1 MTLKRKK
8 RSQAIVLYVDGD
20 QAFACSYRKRG
31 RGARL
36 RAEGHSR
43 LGQEINQIE
52 PARLVDDLGGVFRQL
67 SSTTKDCIVVLPAHL
82 APSIILTVPDISPED
97 RKGFIQIQAEQ
108 QLPLPLSEIH
118 LATHEFQIGNQDHA
132 LVVGLRRDTVSK
144 LKEAVIANGFQVASI
159 TVDIAGVVDH
169 AVDGNDSLADSCQ
182 LIQGQSSLTVVTH
195 AKGGPTGLR
204 HFRLSNGG
212 IDASTL
218 ERELRITLGQFPQS
232 SQRQLTTLRTA
243 KLPGVSSEQ
252 HVPISEYRSLAGL
265 NVING
270 AETCDLFVPIASS
283 FFLKGT
289 SPLEFLPS
297 GTTRFGKIYGQFNSR
312 RNLWVGMMSVVA
324 LTAIV
329 FLYQIFHLNG
339 LQKQWNGLNPFNPE
353 TGLSMKD
360 SVAVVETVQGKRR
373 EFRPWFDSSVP
384 SLTTARAITR
394 AFPETGEIWLKQLNI
409 RDDSKVMATGSSSD
423 QNSLLATLDKLRITS
438 GISNLELKSQQ
449 GSAPIF
455 FSFEFDW
462 NPAGVSTSTQ

>member
-1 MTLKRKK
+1 MGIRPLPTPTGSVGGELSSVR
-8 RSQAIVLYVDGD
+8 RDIPDL
-20 QAFACSYRKRG
+20 
-31 RGARL
+31 AR
-36 RAEGHSR
+36 
-43 LGQEINQIE
+43 QINQIE

-182 LIQGQSSLTVVTH
+182 LIQGQSSLTMVTH
-195 AKGGPTGLR
+195 AEGGPTGLR
-204 HFRLSNGG
+204 HFHLTNGG
-212 IDASTL
+212 MDAATL

-232 SQRQLTTLRTA
+232 LQRQLTTLRTA

-252 HVPISEYRSLAGL
+252 HVPISEHRSIAGL
-265 NVING
+265 NVVNG
-270 AETCDLFVPIASS
+270 AETSDLFVPIASS
-283 FFLKGT
+283 FFLKGA

-297 GTTRFGKIYGQFNSR
+297 RTSRFGKMYGQFNSR
-312 RNLWVGMMSVVA
+312 RNLWVGSMSVVA
-324 LTAIV
+324 LTAIA
-329 FLYQIFHLNG
+329 FLSQFFQLDE
-339 LQKQWNGLNPFNPE
+339 LQTNWNG
-353 TGLSMKD
+353 MKEK
-360 SVAVVETVQGKRR
+360 VAAVETVQGKIR
-373 EFRPWFDSSVP
+373 EFRPWFDPSVPVP

-394 AFPETGEIWLKQLNI
+394 AFPPTGDIWLKQLSI
-409 RDDSKVMATGSSSD
+409 RDDSKITATGSSKD
-423 QNSLLATLDKLRITS
+423 QKSLLATLVKLRSTS

-449 GSAPIF
+449 GSEPIS

-462 NPAGVSTSTQ
+462 NPTGVLAPAQL

>member
-1 MTLKRKK
+1 
-8 RSQAIVLYVDGD
+8 
-20 QAFACSYRKRG
+20 
-31 RGARL
+31 
-36 RAEGHSR
+36 
-43 LGQEINQIE
+43 
-52 PARLVDDLGGVFRQL
+52 
-67 SSTTKDCIVVLPAHL
+67 L

-108 QLPLPLSEIH
+108 QLPLPLSEIY

-132 LVVGLRRDTVSK
+132 LVMGLRRDTVSK

-182 LIQGQSSLTVVTH
+182 LIQGQSSLTMVTH
-195 AKGGPTGLR
+195 AEGGPTGLR
-204 HFRLSNGG
+204 HFHLTNGG
-212 IDASTL
+212 MDAVTL

-232 SQRQLTTLRTA
+232 LQRQLTTLRTA

-252 HVPISEYRSLAGL
+252 HVPISEHRSIAGL
-265 NVING
+265 NVVNG
-270 AETCDLFVPIASS
+270 AETSDLFVPIASS
-283 FFLKGT
+283 FFLKGA

-297 GTTRFGKIYGQFNSR
+297 RTSRFGKMYGQFNSW
-312 RNLWVGMMSVVA
+312 RNLWVGSMSVVA
-324 LTAIV
+324 LTAIA
-329 FLYQIFHLNG
+329 FLYQINSLNG
-339 LQKQWNGLNPFNPE
+339 LQKGWNG
-353 TGLSMKD
+353 MRD
-360 SVAVVETVQGKRR
+360 RVVAAENIRGKIR

-409 RDDSKVMATGSSSD
+409 RDDSQVMATGSSRD

-449 GSAPIF
+449 GSDPIF
-455 FSFEFDW
+455 FSLKFDW
-462 NPAGVSTSTQ
+462 NPPSASAPTQ

>member
-1 MTLKRKK
+1 MTLKGKN

-36 RAEGHSR
+36 REEGHSR
-43 LGQEINQIE
+43 LGQAINLIK
-52 PARLVDDLGGVFRQL
+52 PARLADDLGGVFRQL
-67 SSTTKDCIVVLPAHL
+67 SSTTKDCVVVLPSHS
-82 APSIILTVPDISPED
+82 APSFILKVPDIGTED
-97 RKGFIQIQAEQ
+97 RKGFVQIQAEQ
-108 QLPLPLSEIH
+108 QLPLPLSEVH
-118 LATHEFQIGNQDHA
+118 LATYEFQIGKQDHA

-182 LIQGQSSLTVVTH
+182 LIQGQSSLTMVTH
-195 AKGGPTGLR
+195 AEGGPTGLR
-204 HFRLSNGG
+204 HFHLANGG
-212 IDASTL
+212 MDAATL

-232 SQRQLTTLRTA
+232 SRRQLTTLRTA
-243 KLPGVSSEQ
+243 KLPGASSEQ
-252 HVPISEYRSLAGL
+252 PVPISEHRSLAGL
-265 NVING
+265 NVVDG
-270 AETCDLFVPIASS
+270 TETSDLFVPIASS

-297 GTTRFGKIYGQFNSR
+297 ISSRFDKIYGQFNSR
-312 RNLWVGMMSVVA
+312 RNLWVGLMSVVA
-324 LTAIV
+324 LTAIA
-329 FLYQIFHLNG
+329 FLYQIFRLDD
-339 LQKQWNGLNPFNPE
+339 LQKDWNR
-353 TGLSMKD
+353 MKD
-360 SVAVVETVQGKRR
+360 RVAVVEAAQGKIR

-409 RDDSKVMATGSSSD
+409 RNDSKDMKNVSKVMANGSSSD
-423 QNSLLATLDKLRITS
+423 QSTLLDTQDKLRITS
-438 GISNLELKSQQ
+438 GISNFKGKSLQ
-449 GSAPIF
+449 GSDPIS

>member
-1 MTLKRKK
+1 MTLKGKN

-43 LGQEINQIE
+43 LGQAINLIE

-67 SSTTKDCIVVLPAHL
+67 SSTTKDCIVVLPSHS
-82 APSIILTVPDISPED
+82 APSVILKLPDIGPED
-97 RKGFIQIQAEQ
+97 QKGFIQIQAEQ
-108 QLPLPLSEIH
+108 RLPLPLSEIH

-132 LVVGLRRDTVSK
+132 LVMGLRRDNVSK

-169 AVDGNDSLADSCQ
+169 AVDGNGSLADCCQ
-182 LIQGQSSLTVVTH
+182 LIQGQSSLTMVTH
-195 AKGGPTGLR
+195 AEGGPTGLR
-204 HFRLSNGG
+204 HFHLANGG
-212 IDASTL
+212 MDAATL

-232 SQRQLTTLRTA
+232 LRRQLTTLRTA
-243 KLPGVSSEQ
+243 KLPGASSEQ
-252 HVPISEYRSLAGL
+252 PVPISGHRSLAGL
-265 NVING
+265 NVVDG
-270 AETCDLFVPIASS
+270 TETSDLFVPIASS

-297 GTTRFGKIYGQFNSR
+297 RTSRFGQIYGQFNSR
-312 RNLWVGMMSVVA
+312 RNLWVGLMSIVA
-324 LTAIV
+324 LTAIA
-329 FLYQIFHLNG
+329 FLYQILHLNG
-339 LQKQWNGLNPFNPE
+339 LQKEWNG
-353 TGLSMKD
+353 MRD
-360 SVAVVETVQGKRR
+360 RVVAAENIRGKIR

-409 RDDSKVMATGSSSD
+409 RDDSQVMATGSSRD

-449 GSAPIF
+449 GSDPIF

-462 NPAGVSTSTQ
+462 NPAGVSAPTQ

>member
-1 MTLKRKK
+1 MTLKGKN

-36 RAEGHSR
+36 REEGHSR
-43 LGQEINQIE
+43 LGQAINLIK
-52 PARLVDDLGGVFRQL
+52 PARLADDLGGVFRQL
-67 SSTTKDCIVVLPAHL
+67 SSTTKDCVVVLPSHS
-82 APSIILTVPDISPED
+82 APSFILKVPDIGTED
-97 RKGFIQIQAEQ
+97 RKGFVQIQAEQ
-108 QLPLPLSEIH
+108 QLPLPLSEVH

-144 LKEAVIANGFQVASI
+144 LKEAVIANGFQVASV

-182 LIQGQSSLTVVTH
+182 LIQGQSSLTMVTH
-195 AKGGPTGLR
+195 AEGGPTGLR
-204 HFRLSNGG
+204 HFHLANGG
-212 IDASTL
+212 MDAATL

-232 SQRQLTTLRTA
+232 SRRQLTTLRTA
-243 KLPGVSSEQ
+243 KLPGASSEQ
-252 HVPISEYRSLAGL
+252 PVPISEHRSLAGL
-265 NVING
+265 NVVDG
-270 AETCDLFVPIASS
+270 TETSDLFVPIASS

-297 GTTRFGKIYGQFNSR
+297 ISSRFDKIYGQFNSR
-312 RNLWVGMMSVVA
+312 RNLWVGLMSVVA
-324 LTAIV
+324 LTAIA
-329 FLYQIFHLNG
+329 FLYQIFRLDD
-339 LQKQWNGLNPFNPE
+339 LQKDWNR
-353 TGLSMKD
+353 MKD
-360 SVAVVETVQGKRR
+360 RVAVVEAAQGKIR

-409 RDDSKVMATGSSSD
+409 RNDSKDMKNVSKVMANGSSSD
-423 QNSLLATLDKLRITS
+423 QSTLLDTQDKLRITS
-438 GISNLELKSQQ
+438 GISNFKGKSLQ
-449 GSAPIF
+449 GSDPIS

>member
-1 MTLKRKK
+1 MTLKSKK

-20 QAFACSYRKRG
+20 QAFAYSYRKRG
-31 RGARL
+31 RGAKL

-43 LGQEINQIE
+43 LGQAINLIE

-67 SSTTKDCIVVLPAHL
+67 SSTTKDCIVVLPSHL
-82 APSIILTVPDISPED
+82 APSVILKVPDIDPED
-97 RKGFIQIQAEQ
+97 QRGFIQIQAEQ
-108 QLPLPLSEIH
+108 QLPLPLSEVH
-118 LATHEFQIGNQDHA
+118 LATYEFQIGKQDHA

-182 LIQGQSSLTVVTH
+182 LIQGQSSLTMVTH
-195 AKGGPTGLR
+195 AEGGPTGLR
-204 HFRLSNGG
+204 HFHLANGG
-212 IDASTL
+212 MDAATL

-232 SQRQLTTLRTA
+232 SRRQLTTLRTA
-243 KLPGVSSEQ
+243 KLPGASSEQ
-252 HVPISEYRSLAGL
+252 RVPVSEHRSLAGL
-265 NVING
+265 NVVDG
-270 AETCDLFVPIASS
+270 TETSDLFVPIASS

-289 SPLEFLPS
+289 SPLEFLTS
-297 GTTRFGKIYGQFNSR
+297 RTSRFGKIYGQFNSR
-312 RNLWVGMMSVVA
+312 RNLWVGLMSAVA
-324 LTAIV
+324 LTAIA

-339 LQKQWNGLNPFNPE
+339 LQKEWND
-353 TGLSMKD
+353 MKD
-360 SVAVVETVQGKRR
+360 SVAVVEAVQGKIR

-409 RDDSKVMATGSSSD
+409 RNDSKDMKNVSKVMANGSSSD
-423 QNSLLATLDKLRITS
+423 QSTLLDTQDKLRITS
-438 GISNLELKSQQ
+438 GISNFKGKSLQ
-449 GSAPIF
+449 GSDPIS

>member
-1 MTLKRKK
+1 MTLKSKK

-20 QAFACSYRKRG
+20 QAFAYSYRKRG
-31 RGARL
+31 RGAKL

-43 LGQEINQIE
+43 LGQAINLIE

-67 SSTTKDCIVVLPAHL
+67 SSTTKDCIVVLPSHL
-82 APSIILTVPDISPED
+82 APSVILKVPDIDPED
-97 RKGFIQIQAEQ
+97 QRGFIQIQAEQ
-108 QLPLPLSEIH
+108 QLPLPLSEVH
-118 LATHEFQIGNQDHA
+118 LATYEFQIGKQDHA

-182 LIQGQSSLTVVTH
+182 LIQGQSSLTMVTH
-195 AKGGPTGLR
+195 AEGGPTGLR
-204 HFRLSNGG
+204 HFHLANGG
-212 IDASTL
+212 MDAATL

-232 SQRQLTTLRTA
+232 SRRQLTTLRTA
-243 KLPGVSSEQ
+243 KLPGASSEQ
-252 HVPISEYRSLAGL
+252 PVPISEHRSLAGL
-265 NVING
+265 NVVDG
-270 AETCDLFVPIASS
+270 TETSDLFVPIASS

-297 GTTRFGKIYGQFNSR
+297 ISSRFGKIYGQFNSR
-312 RNLWVGMMSVVA
+312 RNLWVGLMSAVA
-324 LTAIV
+324 LTAIA

-339 LQKQWNGLNPFNPE
+339 LQKEWND
-353 TGLSMKD
+353 MKD
-360 SVAVVETVQGKRR
+360 SVAVVEAVQGKIR

-409 RDDSKVMATGSSSD
+409 RNDSKDMKNVSKVMANGSSSD
-423 QNSLLATLDKLRITS
+423 QSTLLDTQDKLRITS
-438 GISNLELKSQQ
+438 GISNFKGKSLQ
-449 GSAPIF
+449 GSDPIS

>member
-1 MTLKRKK
+1 MTLKRKN

-43 LGQEINQIE
+43 LGQAINQIK
-52 PARLVDDLGGVFRQL
+52 PAQLVDDLAGVFRQL
-67 SSTTKDCIVVLPAHL
+67 SSTTKDCIVVLPSHS
-82 APSIILTVPDISPED
+82 APSVILKVPDIGPED
-97 RKGFIQIQAEQ
+97 QKGFIQIQAEQ
-108 QLPLPLSEIH
+108 RLPLPLSEVH

-169 AVDGNDSLADSCQ
+169 AVDGNGSLADCCQ
-182 LIQGQSSLTVVTH
+182 LIQGQSSLTMVTH
-195 AKGGPTGLR
+195 AEGGPTGLR
-204 HFRLSNGG
+204 HFHLANGG
-212 IDASTL
+212 IDAATL

-243 KLPGVSSEQ
+243 KLPGASSEQ
-252 HVPISEYRSLAGL
+252 PVPVSGHRFMAGL
-265 NVING
+265 KVVDG
-270 AETCDLFVPIASS
+270 TETSDLFVPIASS
-283 FFLKGT
+283 FFLKGI

-297 GTTRFGKIYGQFNSR
+297 RTSRFGKMYGQFNSR
-312 RNLWVGMMSVVA
+312 RNLWVGLMSIVA
-324 LTAIV
+324 LTAIA
-329 FLYQIFHLNG
+329 FLYQILHLNG
-339 LQKQWNGLNPFNPE
+339 LQKEWNG
-353 TGLSMKD
+353 MRD
-360 SVAVVETVQGKRR
+360 RVVAAENIRGKIR

-409 RDDSKVMATGSSSD
+409 RDDSQVMATGSSRD

-449 GSAPIF
+449 GSDPIF
-455 FSFEFDW
+455 FSLEFDW
-462 NPAGVSTSTQ
+462 NPPSASAPTQ

>member
-8 RSQAIVLYVDGD
+8 RSQAILLYVDGD
-20 QAFACSYRKRG
+20 QAFAYSYRKRG

-169 AVDGNDSLADSCQ
+169 AVAGNDSLADSCQ
-182 LIQGQSSLTVVTH
+182 LIQGQSSLTMVTH
-195 AKGGPTGLR
+195 AEGGPTGLR
-204 HFRLSNGG
+204 HFHLTNGG
-212 IDASTL
+212 IDTATL

-252 HVPISEYRSLAGL
+252 HVPISEHRSIAGL
-265 NVING
+265 NVVNG
-270 AETCDLFVPIASS
+270 AETSDLFVPIASS
-283 FFLKGT
+283 FFLKGA

-297 GTTRFGKIYGQFNSR
+297 STSRFGKMYSQFNSR
-312 RNLWVGMMSVVA
+312 RNLWLGLMSVVA

-329 FLYQIFHLNG
+329 FLNKIYELKG
-339 LQKQWNGLNPFNPE
+339 LQKQWDD
-353 TGLSMKD
+353 MKG
-360 SVAVVETVQGKRR
+360 SVAVVETVQGKIR
-373 EFRPWFDSSVP
+373 EFRPWFDPSVPVP
-384 SLTTARAITR
+384 SLTTARAITL
-394 AFPETGEIWLKQLNI
+394 AFPKTGEIWLKQLNI
-409 RDDSKVMATGSSSD
+409 RDDSKITATGSSKD
-423 QNSLLATLDKLRITS
+423 QNSLLATLEKLRSTS

-449 GSAPIF
+449 GSHPIS

-462 NPAGVSTSTQ
+462 NPAGVLAPAQL

>member
-1 MTLKRKK
+1 MTLKGKN
-8 RSQAIVLYVDGD
+8 RSQVIVLYVDGD

-43 LGQEINQIE
+43 LGQAINQIK
-52 PARLVDDLGGVFRQL
+52 PAQLVDDLAGVFRQL
-67 SSTTKDCIVVLPAHL
+67 SSTTKDCIVVLPSHS
-82 APSIILTVPDISPED
+82 APSVILKVPDIGPED
-97 RKGFIQIQAEQ
+97 QKGFIQIQAEQ
-108 QLPLPLSEIH
+108 RLPLPLSEVH

-182 LIQGQSSLTVVTH
+182 LIQGQSSLTMVTH
-195 AKGGPTGLR
+195 AEGGPTGLR
-204 HFRLSNGG
+204 HFHLANGG
-212 IDASTL
+212 MDAATL

-232 SQRQLTTLRTA
+232 LRRQLTTLRTA
-243 KLPGVSSEQ
+243 KLPGASSEQ
-252 HVPISEYRSLAGL
+252 PVPVSGHRSLAGL
-265 NVING
+265 NVVDG
-270 AETCDLFVPIASS
+270 TETSDLFVPIASS

-297 GTTRFGKIYGQFNSR
+297 RTSRFGQIYGQFNSR
-312 RNLWVGMMSVVA
+312 RNLWVGLMSIVA
-324 LTAIV
+324 LTAIA
-329 FLYQIFHLNG
+329 FLYQILHLNG
-339 LQKQWNGLNPFNPE
+339 LQKEWNG
-353 TGLSMKD
+353 MRD
-360 SVAVVETVQGKRR
+360 RVVAAENIRGKIR

-409 RDDSKVMATGSSSD
+409 RDDSQVMATGSSRD

-449 GSAPIF
+449 GSDPIF
-455 FSFEFDW
+455 FSLEFDW
-462 NPAGVSTSTQ
+462 NPPSASAPTQ

>member
-43 LGQEINQIE
+43 LGQAINLIE

-118 LATHEFQIGNQDHA
+118 LATHEFQIGNQNHA
-132 LVVGLRRDTVSK
+132 LVVGLRKDTISK
-144 LKEAVIANGFQVASI
+144 LNEAVIANGFQVASI

-169 AVDGNDSLADSCQ
+169 AVDGNDSPADSCQ
-182 LIQGQSSLTVVTH
+182 LIQGQSSLTMVTH
-195 AKGGPTGLR
+195 AEGGPTGVR
-204 HFRLSNGG
+204 HFHLTNGG
-212 IDASTL
+212 IDAATL

-252 HVPISEYRSLAGL
+252 HVPISEHRSIAGL
-265 NVING
+265 NVVNG
-270 AETCDLFVPIASS
+270 AETSDLFVPIASS
-283 FFLKGT
+283 FFLKGA

-297 GTTRFGKIYGQFNSR
+297 RTSRFGKMYGQFNSR
-312 RNLWVGMMSVVA
+312 RNLWVGSMSVVA

-353 TGLSMKD
+353 TGLSMKN
-360 SVAVVETVQGKRR
+360 SVAVVETVQGKIR

-394 AFPETGEIWLKQLNI
+394 AFPETGEICLKQLNI
-409 RDDSKVMATGSSSD
+409 RDDSKVMASGSSSD

-449 GSAPIF
+449 GTDPIF

>member
-20 QAFACSYRKRG
+20 QVFACSYKKRG

-52 PARLVDDLGGVFRQL
+52 SARLVDDLGGVFRQL
-67 SSTTKDCIVVLPAHL
+67 SPTTKDCIVVLPAHL

-108 QLPLPLSEIH
+108 QLPLPMSEIH

-182 LIQGQSSLTVVTH
+182 LIQGQSSLTMVTH
-195 AKGGPTGLR
+195 AEGGPTGLR
-204 HFRLSNGG
+204 HFHLTNGG
-212 IDASTL
+212 MDAATL
-218 ERELRITLGQFPQS
+218 ERELRITLGQYPQS

-252 HVPISEYRSLAGL
+252 HVSISEHRSLAGL
-265 NVING
+265 DVVNG
-270 AETCDLFVPIASS
+270 GETSDLFVPIASS
-283 FFLKGT
+283 FFLKGA

-297 GTTRFGKIYGQFNSR
+297 STSRFGKMYGQFNSR
-312 RNLWVGMMSVVA
+312 RNLWLGLMSVVA

-329 FLYQIFHLNG
+329 FLNKIYELKG
-339 LQKQWNGLNPFNPE
+339 LQKQWDD
-353 TGLSMKD
+353 MKD
-360 SVAVVETVQGKRR
+360 SVAVVETVQGKIR
-373 EFRPWFDSSVP
+373 EFRPWFDPSVPVP
-384 SLTTARAITR
+384 SLTTARAITL
-394 AFPETGEIWLKQLNI
+394 AFPKTGEIWLKQLNI
-409 RDDSKVMATGSSSD
+409 RDDSKITATGSSKD
-423 QNSLLATLDKLRITS
+423 QNSLLATLEKLRSTS

-449 GSAPIF
+449 GSHPIS

-462 NPAGVSTSTQ
+462 NPAGVLAPAQL

>member
-1 MTLKRKK
+1 MTLKSKK

-20 QAFACSYRKRG
+20 QAFAYSYRKRG
-31 RGARL
+31 RGAKL

-43 LGQEINQIE
+43 LGQPINLIE

-67 SSTTKDCIVVLPAHL
+67 SSTTKDCIVVLPSHL
-82 APSIILTVPDISPED
+82 APSVILKVPDIDPED
-97 RKGFIQIQAEQ
+97 QRGFIQIQAEQ
-108 QLPLPLSEIH
+108 QLPLPLSEVH
-118 LATHEFQIGNQDHA
+118 LATYEFQIGKQDHA

-144 LKEAVIANGFQVASI
+144 LKEAVIANGLQVASI

-182 LIQGQSSLTVVTH
+182 LIQGQSSLTMVTH
-195 AKGGPTGLR
+195 AEGGPTGLR
-204 HFRLSNGG
+204 HFHLANGG
-212 IDASTL
+212 MDAATL

-232 SQRQLTTLRTA
+232 SRRQLTTLRTA
-243 KLPGVSSEQ
+243 KLPGASSEQ
-252 HVPISEYRSLAGL
+252 PVPISEHRSLAGL
-265 NVING
+265 NVVDG
-270 AETCDLFVPIASS
+270 TETSDLFVPIASS

-297 GTTRFGKIYGQFNSR
+297 ISSRFDKIYGQFNSR
-312 RNLWVGMMSVVA
+312 RNLWVGLMSVVA
-324 LTAIV
+324 LTAIA
-329 FLYQIFHLNG
+329 FLYQIFRLDD
-339 LQKQWNGLNPFNPE
+339 LQKDWNR
-353 TGLSMKD
+353 MKD
-360 SVAVVETVQGKRR
+360 RVAVVEAAQGKIR

-409 RDDSKVMATGSSSD
+409 RNDSKDMKNVSKVMANGSSSD
-423 QNSLLATLDKLRITS
+423 QSTLLDTQDKLRITS
-438 GISNLELKSQQ
+438 GISNFKGKSLQ
-449 GSAPIF
+449 GSDPIS

>member
-1 MTLKRKK
+1 MTLKGKN

-36 RAEGHSR
+36 REEGHSR
-43 LGQEINQIE
+43 LGQAINLIK
-52 PARLVDDLGGVFRQL
+52 PARLADDLGGVFRQL
-67 SSTTKDCIVVLPAHL
+67 SSTTKDCVVVLPSHS
-82 APSIILTVPDISPED
+82 APSFILKVPDIGTED
-97 RKGFIQIQAEQ
+97 RKGFVQIQAEQ
-108 QLPLPLSEIH
+108 QLPLPLSEVH

-144 LKEAVIANGFQVASI
+144 LKEAVIANGFQVASV

-182 LIQGQSSLTVVTH
+182 LIQGQSSLTMVTH
-195 AKGGPTGLR
+195 AEGGPTGLR
-204 HFRLSNGG
+204 HFHLANGG
-212 IDASTL
+212 MDAATL

-232 SQRQLTTLRTA
+232 SRRQLTTLRTA
-243 KLPGVSSEQ
+243 KLPGASSEQ
-252 HVPISEYRSLAGL
+252 RVPVSEHRSLAGL
-265 NVING
+265 NVVDG
-270 AETCDLFVPIASS
+270 TETSDLFVPIASS

-289 SPLEFLPS
+289 SPLEFLTS
-297 GTTRFGKIYGQFNSR
+297 RTSRFGKIYGQFNSR
-312 RNLWVGMMSVVA
+312 RNLWVGLMSAVA
-324 LTAIV
+324 LTAIA

-339 LQKQWNGLNPFNPE
+339 LQKEWND
-353 TGLSMKD
+353 MKD
-360 SVAVVETVQGKRR
+360 SVAVVEAVQGKIR

-409 RDDSKVMATGSSSD
+409 RNDSKDMKNVSKVMANGSSSD
-423 QNSLLATLDKLRITS
+423 QSTLLDTQDKLRITS
-438 GISNLELKSQQ
+438 GISNFKGKSLQ
-449 GSAPIF
+449 GSDPIS

>member
-1 MTLKRKK
+1 MGIRPLPTPTGSVGGELSSVR
-8 RSQAIVLYVDGD
+8 RDIPDL
-20 QAFACSYRKRG
+20 
-31 RGARL
+31 AR
-36 RAEGHSR
+36 
-43 LGQEINQIE
+43 QINQIE
-52 PARLVDDLGGVFRQL
+52 SARLVDDLRGVFRQL
-67 SSTTKDCIVVLPAHL
+67 SSTTKECILVLPAHL

-182 LIQGQSSLTVVTH
+182 LIQGQSSLTMVTH
-195 AKGGPTGLR
+195 AEGGPTGLR
-204 HFRLSNGG
+204 HFHLTNGG
-212 IDASTL
+212 MDAATL

-232 SQRQLTTLRTA
+232 LQRQLTTLRTA

-252 HVPISEYRSLAGL
+252 HVPISEHRSIAGL
-265 NVING
+265 NVVNV
-270 AETCDLFVPIASS
+270 AETSDLFVPIASS
-283 FFLKGT
+283 FFLKGA

-297 GTTRFGKIYGQFNSR
+297 RTSRFGKMYGQFNSR
-312 RNLWVGMMSVVA
+312 RNLWVGSMSVVA
-324 LTAIV
+324 LTAIA
-329 FLYQIFHLNG
+329 FLSQFFQLDE
-339 LQKQWNGLNPFNPE
+339 LQTNWNG
-353 TGLSMKD
+353 MKEK
-360 SVAVVETVQGKRR
+360 VAAVETVQGKIR
-373 EFRPWFDSSVP
+373 EFRPWFDPSVPVP

-394 AFPETGEIWLKQLNI
+394 AFPPTGDIWLKQLSI
-409 RDDSKVMATGSSSD
+409 RDDSKITATGSSKD
-423 QNSLLATLDKLRITS
+423 QKSLLATLVKLRSTS

-449 GSAPIF
+449 GSEPIS

-462 NPAGVSTSTQ
+462 NPTGVLAPAQL

>member
-8 RSQAIVLYVDGD
+8 RSQAILLYVDGD
-20 QAFACSYRKRG
+20 QAFAYSYRKRG

-297 GTTRFGKIYGQFNSR
+297 GTSRFGKIYGQFNSR
-312 RNLWVGMMSVVA
+312 RNLWVGLMSVVA

>member
-20 QAFACSYRKRG
+20 QAFAYSYRKRG

-43 LGQEINQIE
+43 LGQAINQIE

-169 AVDGNDSLADSCQ
+169 AVAGNDSLAGSCQ
-182 LIQGQSSLTVVTH
+182 LIQGQSSLTMVTH
-195 AKGGPTGLR
+195 AEGGPTGLR
-204 HFRLSNGG
+204 HFHLTNGG
-212 IDASTL
+212 IDTATL

-252 HVPISEYRSLAGL
+252 HVPISEHRSIAGL
-265 NVING
+265 NVVNG
-270 AETCDLFVPIASS
+270 AEPSDLFVPIASS
-283 FFLKGT
+283 FFLKGA

-297 GTTRFGKIYGQFNSR
+297 RTSRFGKMYGQFNSR
-312 RNLWVGMMSVVA
+312 RNLWVGSMSVVT
-324 LTAIV
+324 LIAIA
-329 FLYQIFHLNG
+329 FLYQINSLNG
-339 LQKQWNGLNPFNPE
+339 LQKQWNGLNPD
-353 TGLSMKD
+353 TGLSMRG
-360 SVAVVETVQGKRR
+360 SVAVVETVQGKIH
-373 EFRPWFDSSVP
+373 EFKPWFDSSVP
-384 SLTTARAITR
+384 SLTTARAITL

-409 RDDSKVMATGSSSD
+409 RDDSKVLAKGSSRD
-423 QNSLLATLDKLRITS
+423 QNSLLATWDRLLSTS

-449 GSAPIF
+449 GSDPIF
-455 FSFEFDW
+455 FSFEFNW
-462 NPAGVSTSTQ
+462 NPAGISTPIQ

>member
-20 QAFACSYRKRG
+20 QAVACSYRKRG
-31 RGARL
+31 RGAKL

-43 LGQEINQIE
+43 LGQQINQIE

-297 GTTRFGKIYGQFNSR
+297 GTSRFGKIYGQFNSR
-312 RNLWVGMMSVVA
+312 RNLWVGLMSVVA

>member
-20 QAFACSYRKRG
+20 QAVACSYRKRG
-31 RGARL
+31 RGAKL

-43 LGQEINQIE
+43 LGQQLNQIE

-67 SSTTKDCIVVLPAHL
+67 STTTKDCIVVLPAHL
-82 APSIILTVPDISPED
+82 APSIILTVPNISPED

-182 LIQGQSSLTVVTH
+182 LIQRQSSLTMVTH
-195 AKGGPTGLR
+195 AAGGPTGLR
-204 HFRLSNGG
+204 HFRLTNGG
-212 IDASTL
+212 IDAATL

-252 HVPISEYRSLAGL
+252 HVPISEHRSLAGL
-265 NVING
+265 NVVNS

-297 GTTRFGKIYGQFNSR
+297 RTSRFDKMYGQFNSR
-312 RNLWVGMMSVVA
+312 RNLWVGSMSVVA

-353 TGLSMKD
+353 TGLSMKN
-360 SVAVVETVQGKRR
+360 SVAVVETVQGKIR

-409 RDDSKVMATGSSSD
+409 RDDSKVLAKGSSRD
-423 QNSLLATLDKLRITS
+423 QNSLLATWDRLLSTS

-449 GSAPIF
+449 GSNPIF
-455 FSFEFDW
+455 FSFEFNW
-462 NPAGVSTSTQ
+462 NPAGISTPIQ

>member
-20 QAFACSYRKRG
+20 QGFAYSYRKRG
-31 RGARL
+31 RGAKL

-43 LGQEINQIE
+43 LGQPIDQIE
-52 PARLVDDLGGVFRQL
+52 PARLVDDLGGLFRQL

-118 LATHEFQIGNQDHA
+118 LATHEYQIGNQEHA

-144 LKEAVIANGFQVASI
+144 LNEAVIANGFQVASI

-169 AVDGNDSLADSCQ
+169 AIEGNDVLADSCQ
-182 LIQGQSSLTVVTH
+182 LIQGQSSLTMVTH
-195 AKGGPTGLR
+195 AEGGPTGLR
-204 HFRLSNGG
+204 HFHLTNGG
-212 IDASTL
+212 MDAGTL
-218 ERELRITLGQFPQS
+218 ERELRITLGQFAPP
-232 SQRQLTTLRTA
+232 SQRQLSTLLVAR
-243 KLPGVSSEQ
+243 LPGVSSAQ
-252 HVPISEYRSLAGL
+252 RVPISEHQSFVGL
-265 NVING
+265 NVIKG
-270 AETCDLFVPIASS
+270 DEASDLFVPIASS
-283 FFLKGT
+283 FFLNGA

-297 GTTRFGKIYGQFNSR
+297 RTSRFGKMYGQFNSR
-312 RNLWVGMMSVVA
+312 RNLWVGSMTVVA

-329 FLYQIFHLNG
+329 FLNQISRLDS
-339 LQKQWNGLNPFNPE
+339 LQKDWDGIKE
-353 TGLSMKD
+353 
-360 SVAVVETVQGKRR
+360 SVATVETVVGNIG

-394 AFPETGEIWLKQLNI
+394 AFPKTGEIWLKQLNI
-409 RDDSKVMATGSSSD
+409 RDDSKIMANGSSRD
-423 QNSLLATLDKLRITS
+423 QNSLLATLEKLRSTS
-438 GISNLELKSQQ
+438 GVSNLELKSQQ
-449 GSAPIF
+449 GSDPIF

-462 NPAGVSTSTQ
+462 NPTRVSAPAQQ

>member
-1 MTLKRKK
+1 MTLKSKK

-20 QAFACSYRKRG
+20 QAFAYSYRKRG
-31 RGARL
+31 RGAKL

-43 LGQEINQIE
+43 LGQAINLIE

-67 SSTTKDCIVVLPAHL
+67 SSTTKDCIVVLPSHL
-82 APSIILTVPDISPED
+82 APSVILKVPDIDPED
-97 RKGFIQIQAEQ
+97 QRGFIQIQAEQ
-108 QLPLPLSEIH
+108 QLPLPLSEVH
-118 LATHEFQIGNQDHA
+118 LATYEFQIGKQDHA

-182 LIQGQSSLTVVTH
+182 LIQGQSSLTMVTH
-195 AKGGPTGLR
+195 AEGGPTGLR
-204 HFRLSNGG
+204 HFHLANGG
-212 IDASTL
+212 MDAATL

-232 SQRQLTTLRTA
+232 SRRQLTTLRTA
-243 KLPGVSSEQ
+243 KLPGASSEQ
-252 HVPISEYRSLAGL
+252 PVPISEHRSLAGL
-265 NVING
+265 NVVDG
-270 AETCDLFVPIASS
+270 TETSDLFVPIASS

-297 GTTRFGKIYGQFNSR
+297 ISSRFDKIYGQFNSR
-312 RNLWVGMMSVVA
+312 RNLWVGLMSVVA
-324 LTAIV
+324 LTAIA
-329 FLYQIFHLNG
+329 FLYQIFRLDD
-339 LQKQWNGLNPFNPE
+339 LQKNWNR
-353 TGLSMKD
+353 MKD
-360 SVAVVETVQGKRR
+360 RVAVVEAAQGKIR

-409 RDDSKVMATGSSSD
+409 RNDSKDMKNVSKVMANGSSSD
-423 QNSLLATLDKLRITS
+423 QSTLLDTQDKLRITS
-438 GISNLELKSQQ
+438 GISNFKGKSLQ
-449 GSAPIF
+449 GSDPIS

>member
-20 QAFACSYRKRG
+20 QAFAFSYRKRG
-31 RGARL
+31 RGAKL

-132 LVVGLRRDTVSK
+132 LVMGLRRDTVSK
-144 LKEAVIANGFQVASI
+144 LNEAVIANGFQVASI

-182 LIQGQSSLTVVTH
+182 LIQGQSSLTMVTH
-195 AKGGPTGLR
+195 AEGGPTGLR
-204 HFRLSNGG
+204 HFHLTNGG
-212 IDASTL
+212 MDAATL

-232 SQRQLTTLRTA
+232 LQRQLTTLRTA

-252 HVPISEYRSLAGL
+252 HVPISEHRSIAGL
-265 NVING
+265 NVVNG
-270 AETCDLFVPIASS
+270 AETSDLFVPIASS
-283 FFLKGT
+283 FFLKGA

-297 GTTRFGKIYGQFNSR
+297 RTSRFGKMYGQFNSR
-312 RNLWVGMMSVVA
+312 RNLWVGSMSVVA
-324 LTAIV
+324 LIAIAIA
-329 FLYQIFHLNG
+329 FLYQINSLNG
-339 LQKQWNGLNPFNPE
+339 LQKQWNGLNPD
-353 TGLSMKD
+353 TGLSMRG
-360 SVAVVETVQGKRR
+360 SVAVVETVQGKIH
-373 EFRPWFDSSVP
+373 EFKPWFDSSVP
-384 SLTTARAITR
+384 SLTTARAITL

-409 RDDSKVMATGSSSD
+409 RDDSKVLAKGSSRD
-423 QNSLLATLDKLRITS
+423 QNSLLATWDRLLSTS

-449 GSAPIF
+449 GSDPIF
-455 FSFEFDW
+455 FSFEFNW
-462 NPAGVSTSTQ
+462 NPAGISTPIQ